1 MARGHA
7 AHGGVSIPSRRRQW
21 APRVVI
27 ARPMVG
33 ADIHAQAPPG
43 ARRLAISR
51 RTALAVGAVL
61 AANAV
66 GEGIHGL
73 LAMRSGVA
81 IDFVAVA
88 GASRLLL
95 EGSQCLYC
103 TAPLHA
109 AESAYLGIP
118 QAAFVPF
125 RNPPLAAL
133 LLAPLAALPA
143 TLGLGAFLIL
153 SLLAIGAGGWLL
165 VIRLGCPL
173 WTSILAVL
181 SLPTA
186 FGLAE
191 GQWDP
196 LLFLALVA
204 ALVLLERCP
213 LVAGL
218 LLSVLA
224 IKVQALWLVPVALL
238 ALRRWRVLLGM
249 GIGAAMLGAS
259 AVAILGPHLADWPRA
274 VLLAGGAQNAA
285 AVGPAGIAA
294 SLWGSGAGF
303 AAFGVGG
310 AVAVATT
317 VALRGRLRQDPTLA
331 LAGRR
336 LPASSAVAAA
346 LLSVGYAVGSLPSA
360 LLGLDASIPAFLVAA
375 GVVLVVL
382 LRRPRAHGAAP
393 AAAF

>member
-1 MARGHA
+1 
-7 AHGGVSIPSRRRQW
+7 
-21 APRVVI
+21 
-27 ARPMVG
+27 MVE

-43 ARRLAISR
+43 AHRLAISR
-51 RTALAVGAVL
+51 RAALAVGAVL
-61 AANAV
+61 AANTV

-81 IDFVAVA
+81 IDFVAFA

-103 TAPLHA
+103 AVPLHA

-118 QAAFVPF
+118 QAASVPF

-133 LLAPLAALPA
+133 VLAPLAALPA
-143 TLGLGAFLIL
+143 TLGLVAFLIL
-153 SLLAIGAGGWLL
+153 SLLAVGAGGWLL
-165 VIRLGCPL
+165 VTRLGCPW

-181 SLPTA
+181 SLPAA

-204 ALVLLERCP
+204 ALVLLDRCP

-218 LLSVLA
+218 LLSMLA

-238 ALRRWRVLLGM
+238 AMRRWRVLLGM
-249 GIGAAMLGAS
+249 GIGAAVLGAS
-259 AVAILGPHLADWPRA
+259 AVALLGPHLLDWPRA

-303 AAFGVGG
+303 VAFGVGG
-310 AVAVATT
+310 VIAVVATM
-317 VALRGRLRQDPTLA
+317 ALRGRLRQDPTLA
-331 LAGRR
+331 VAAAALLSLLLSPHVWVTDFLLLAPALALAGRR
-336 LPASSAVAAA
+336 LPTSTAVAAV
-346 LLSVGYAVGSLPSA
+346 LLSLGYAVGSLPSA
-360 LLGLDASIPAFLVAA
+360 LLDLDASIPAFLAA
-375 GVVLVVL
+375 TGVVLIVL
-382 LRRPRAHGAAP
+382 LRRPRARGAAP
-393 AAAF
+393 ATSS